1 MSLQL
6 AQAIGR
12 KDPAKALMQLEES
25 ISIGPIETSLC
36 KGPFGAFQL
45 PVESPETA
53 PSSQADDGAFSTEV
67 TSGVDR
73 MEAEPDWDGQL
84 IAMDLSI
91 DLDNIDGDFPWDSDA
106 LADPLLLPSL
116 SPPITGS
123 TDAWELLSYYRER
136 VIPLLSPL
144 NSQSKSPWH
153 HLILPTAMNAMG
165 ELSMGGSVTGARS
178 ALLHAIMATSV
189 LHRGP
194 AADLFWELTAENYQK
209 QAQKDLLFCFEKEI
223 RCASKKVKYKEILMA
238 IMGLATLAVC
248 ALVQIMGY

>member
-1 MSLQL
+1 
-6 AQAIGR
+6 
-12 KDPAKALMQLEES
+12 MQLEES
-25 ISIGPIETSLC
+25 ISIGPIDTSLC
-36 KGPFGAFQL
+36 KSPFGAYQL
-45 PVESPETA
+45 SIESPETV
-53 PSSQADDGAFSTEV
+53 PSSQADDGAFSTV
-67 TSGVDR
+67 ITNRVDQ

-84 IAMDLSI
+84 TAIDLSI
-91 DLDNIDGDFPWDSDA
+91 DLDNIDVDFPWDSGA
-106 LADPLLLPSL
+106 LADPLLLPNL

-144 NSQSKSPWH
+144 ISQSKSPWH
-153 HLILPTAMNAMG
+153 DLILPTAMNAMG

-189 LHRGP
+189 LHRAP

-209 QAQKDLLFCFEKEI
+209 QTQKDLLCCFQKEI

-238 IMGLATLAVC
+238 MMGWQLYRYVP
-248 ALVQIMGY
+248 